1 MWNEQK
7 QLLQS
12 QLAPNE
18 HLLWFGQP
26 RGGFALRASDVYAIP
41 FSLLWGGFAIFWET
55 SVLIDDA
62 PIIFKLFGL
71 PLVGV
76 GLYLIFGRFILDAKQ
91 RSKTCYGVT
100 NERVIIISLLFGK
113 KIKSLDL
120 RTLNEMSLEENSD
133 GSGTITFGSPRRHRG
148 SGDREFPGL
157 GQQTVPAFEMIPN
170 AKSVYET
177 VRSAQRKQ
185 RELRGV

>member
-1 MWNEQK
+1 MWNEHN

-12 QLAPNE
+12 QLAPDE

-26 RGGFALRASDVYAIP
+26 RGGFVLRASDVYVIP

-55 SVLIDDA
+55 AALMADA
-62 PIIFKLFGL
+62 PTISKLFGL
-71 PLVGV
+71 PFVGV

-91 RSKTCYGVT
+91 RSKTCHGVT

-120 RTLNEMSLEENSD
+120 RTLSEISLDENSD
-133 GSGTITFGSPRRHRG
+133 GSGTIAFGSLRG
-148 SGDREFPGL
+148 HQRFGAREFPGR
-157 GQQTVPAFEMIPN
+157 GQQYIPAFEMIPN

-185 RELRGV
+185 LEPSGA